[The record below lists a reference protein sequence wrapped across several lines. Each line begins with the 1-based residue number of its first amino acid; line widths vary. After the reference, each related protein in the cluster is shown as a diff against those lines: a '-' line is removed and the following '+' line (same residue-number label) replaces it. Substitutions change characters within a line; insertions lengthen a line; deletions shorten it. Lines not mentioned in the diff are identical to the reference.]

1 MHTDQVK
8 KAGVSRWSRMM
19 DSDPEEEVMI
29 ESKVQPKTV
38 PPQKDWA
45 SLIVRMKPDAP
56 KGALKKKPAVKIR
69 IVTQEE
75 EARQSWYSAQLVP
88 TKHGL
93 FDIQKHGYWMSRSR
107 GLFYRFPDGREVPAT
122 GVDLLV

>member
-1 MHTDQVK
+1 
-8 KAGVSRWSRMM
+8 MM

-29 ESKVQPKTV
+29 EAKVQAKIV
-38 PPQKDWA
+38 PVQKDWA
-45 SLIVRMKPDAP
+45 NLIVKMKPDAP
-56 KGALKKKPAVKIR
+56 KGALKKKPAAKTR
-69 IVTQEE
+69 IVTKEE
-75 EARQSWYSAQLVP
+75 EARQSWHSAQLVP

-122 GVDLLV
+122 GVDSFV